1 MERLGDFDNGSGSAT
16 LKPVSLPARIQPPTS
31 LNTPI
36 APRGKMRKGPR
47 RAKARQAKMRG
58 APAQAQQLHRPQH
71 QQLQKPKKK
80 TAQDLDADM
89 EQYRRLGQGRMG
101 LR

>member
-1 MERLGDFDNGSGSAT
+1 
-16 LKPVSLPARIQPPTS
+16 
-31 LNTPI
+31 
-36 APRGKMRKGPR
+36 
-47 RAKARQAKMRG
+47 MRG